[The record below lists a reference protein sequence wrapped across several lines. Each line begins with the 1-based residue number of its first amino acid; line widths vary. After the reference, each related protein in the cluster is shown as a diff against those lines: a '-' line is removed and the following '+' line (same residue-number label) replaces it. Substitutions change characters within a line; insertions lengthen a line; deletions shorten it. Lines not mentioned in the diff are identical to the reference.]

1 MSSSHSRSSSPSYP
15 PDDTTIPP
23 LLRSQTARQSTIDF
37 ATTSVFS
44 ESQRAQAHLLFSE
57 IINYYNSYELSLP
70 PEEKKR
76 YNRGRLLQLM
86 LEYVISDH
94 GRDIMLKYFLTIIV
108 TPEENPP
115 TPSLDLA
122 HILATLAEFE
132 KMSKQDKDEIAHNIQ
147 GLADYLINHFFL
159 PSKFYIYIREK

>member
-1 MSSSHSRSSSPSYP
+1 
-15 PDDTTIPP
+15 
-23 LLRSQTARQSTIDF
+23 
-37 ATTSVFS
+37 
-44 ESQRAQAHLLFSE
+44 
-57 IINYYNSYELSLP
+57 
-70 PEEKKR
+70 
-76 YNRGRLLQLM
+76 M